1 MDWSSYFLH
10 PLNAFLQTESLSF
23 TSLSLSL
30 SINPDVDSPLLQS
43 LRAGMKVFKLDQML
57 QFVGN
62 FSFVMFTFTLQH
74 RKKYNSFQWFFC
86 RLMFH
91 LNSVMILEQFSIPAE
106 RFWLRDMSQAERIF
120 ESHLVRFEMSLTPW
134 KKLVNLSSF
143 SEIILS
149 NLDIFR
155 CEVETETTICVDQ
168 RGPIWKKHTDLPH
181 LLLWNYIFRHRL
193 GSSSPAL
200 TCHQRRPQGCS
211 RSRSDFHSYSPSVL
225 ELLAMI
231 NEIN

>member
-43 LRAGMKVFKLDQML
+43 LRAGMKIFKLDQML

-143 SEIILS
+143 QKLFYQTWISLDVKLRLKQQFALINEVPSEK
-149 NLDIFR
+149 N
-155 CEVETETTICVDQ
+155 T
-168 RGPIWKKHTDLPH
+168 HLPH